1 MPKKYKE
8 GDRILVKDY
17 ADVLDLLE
25 KKGWEECS
33 RGNWRKPGRATFYAS
48 MQDVCG
54 REFIVTSVDSDGRTV
69 HIEHYGPEYIDA
81 GWIKETL

>member
-33 RGNWRKPGRATFYAS
+33 RGNWRKPGRATFYAL

-54 REFIVTSVDSDGRTV
+54 REFTVEHVSSDKKTIRID
-69 HIEHYGPEYIDA
+69 HHGPEYIDA
-81 GWIKETL
+81 SWIKGTV